1 MLNKCELFSIN
12 SSRTDSLENTVMLER
27 IESRRRRGC
36 QRVRWLDGI
45 TSSMDMS
52 LSRLQ
57 ELVMDREA
65 WRAAVHGVAKESDT
79 TEKLNWNSS
88 RAGLFFDSS
97 SAQTPVDSCCSIF
110 TNRSALS
117 WLSLRLTH
125 WTCCVWNHHGQ
136 QLHLEKVELVMPFF
150 CIFSH
155 FLILICSSV
164 SLDRAHFHTKG
175 YEVWRTSVFFC
186 FLYPQNNTCLTQG
199 NHLLSP
205 EDSQGTGCWAGYTI
219 HPIQS
224 WHPSQVSTT

>member
-1 MLNKCELFSIN
+1 MLG
-12 SSRTDSLENTVMLER
+12 R
-27 IESRRRRGC
+27 IEGRRRRGC

-45 TSSMDMS
+45 TNSMDMS

-79 TEKLNWNSS
+79 TEQLNWNSS

-97 SAQTPVDSCCSIF
+97 SAQIPVDSCCSIF
-110 TNRSALS
+110 TDRSALS

-136 QLHLEKVELVMPFF
+136 QLHLERVELVMPFF

-186 FLYPQNNTCLTQG
+186 FFVSSKQ
-199 NHLLSP
+199 HLSY
-205 EDSQGTGCWAGYTI
+205 TGESSSEPRGFPRDWLLGWLHHPP
-219 HPIQS
+219 HPIMTPQPSLHNLTGSCPKQVQS
-224 WHPSQVSTT
+224 HFFARDLIHGI